1 MFKDLE
7 ISQLFQCL
15 NGSKIIIREAGGNRR
30 TEAENRIRERYEHAT
45 LLALNMEEVANEG
58 LWPLEARKEKG
69 NFLLEPPEEMQLC
82 QFPDFRTSD
91 PQTRKEINLENF
103 KPLSL

>member
-1 MFKDLE
+1 
-7 ISQLFQCL
+7 
-15 NGSKIIIREAGGNRR
+15 
-30 TEAENRIRERYEHAT
+30 
-45 LLALNMEEVANEG
+45 MEEVANEG
-58 LWPLEARKEKG
+58 LWPLEARKQKG

-103 KPLSL
+103 KPLSLWHCVIMAATENQYEGPLLNLV